1 MRIYRWHASCY
12 AHARA
17 HSLLVLVSHAEP
29 PDIYQAIWCNTR
41 TAQHRRYDMSNVA
54 THIAAPAYVL
64 EFSNPTW
71 SVYAIST
78 TGQYYTVE
86 CIRPWS

>member
-41 TAQHRRYDMSNVA
+41 TAPHRRYDMSNVA
-54 THIAAPAYVL
+54 THIAAPAA
-64 EFSNPTW
+64 
-71 SVYAIST
+71 AIMLAQLKQS
-78 TGQYYTVE
+78 GLALRGCRY
-86 CIRPWS
+86 